1 MMPAGDTV
9 LEGNQNTLKEGDAQA
24 DQSASA
30 QGKGFGWRAGHERNT
45 TGIWVWSK
53 PFIRTLPDSG
63 GEKVAVLV
71 MDTQGM
77 FDGTLSQ
84 QLTASIFGLS
94 TLFRCEQRGQRGTEG
109 IDEER
114 SKRDKGTEEQR
125 CNTKRDLTSWCPL
138 LTPLS
143 PVLHLFVL
151 CSYSSYQ
158 IYNVQN
164 RIQED
169 NLQHLA
175 LFTEYGRVALSNDAE
190 TTQANEEIAKAVAHL
205 NALRNQV
212 R

>member
-1 MMPAGDTV
+1 VLSRHSRPRLSVLVLPPVPSQSQAFRTGKSFVLDFFLRYLQFHDEHGEDGEGGEAKGEGNGDWMMPAGDTV

-94 TLFRCEQRGQRGTEG
+94 TLFRCEQR
-109 IDEER
+109 
-114 SKRDKGTEEQR
+114 EQR
-125 CNTKRDLTSWCPL
+125 
-138 LTPLS
+138 
-143 PVLHLFVL
+143 
-151 CSYSSYQ
+151 
-158 IYNVQN
+158 
-164 RIQED
+164 E
-169 NLQHLA
+169 
-175 LFTEYGRVALSNDAE
+175 
-190 TTQANEEIAKAVAHL
+190 
-205 NALRNQV
+205 
-212 R
+212 